1 MHDFSPALCIL
12 MKGFWVFLPELIYQ
26 KLLLDYNNN
35 IHVHIPKNVK
45 YRYEHIFLHL
55 ALFRKL

>member
-12 MKGFWVFLPELIYQ
+12 MKGFYFFLPELIYQ

-35 IHVHIPKNVK
+35 IHIPINVK

>member
-12 MKGFWVFLPELIYQ
+12 MKGFWGFLPELIYQ

-35 IHVHIPKNVK
+35 IHIPKNVK
-45 YRYEHIFLHL
+45 YRYEHIFLH
-55 ALFRKL
+55 FNSIV